1 MAAKSVEC
9 YSLVQKTRAI
19 LTTGTTRVS
28 VKDGVSLICSVE
40 DSSGWRFQW
49 FKRTLDNHKVILA
62 DDQNGEIRVSQGG
75 MYSCRGFRG
84 EPAIYSDTSHEVFIK
99 ITYINEVVVTQKP
112 SWSQMFRGETI
123 TLTCEV
129 QGGEGVQ
136 WEYEWSKHWT
146 KVRETNETIWR
157 FIASESDT
165 GEYRCKGRP
174 REDSYSATKWS
185 EAHLLSVT
193 RKPKVQLKGLK
204 VIPVGGRV
212 NLTCSV
218 NSSSPGWIYEWFQGG
233 KPIKQKTA
241 QDAVFLSNG
250 QISVSQEGV
259 YRCRG
264 GRGEPVYHSE
274 FSDFAGIKKYEPE
287 PVLRVSPRWLSPGSS
302 VTLSCE
308 VEHES
313 AGWSFYWYKAV
324 PDLSHKSGSYSYELL
339 PASSNGTADN
349 SYIIHG
355 QTHTA
360 GYVCRAGRGE
370 PHVYT
375 LYSQPHFVW
384 SGDLH
389 PSASLSVSPDRV
401 QHFTSDSVSLT
412 CEGNSAEW
420 RVGSF
425 LLPDLLSFCSDW
437 GTMNGSTCHVQKI
450 QSSNAVFWCES
461 GSAFSNAVNITG
473 HSEWKHVWIPVFSLT
488 FIIGLIRNT
497 CRT

>member
-1 MAAKSVEC
+1 MNGANIGQKYVRQMKQ
-9 YSLVQKTRAI
+9 YGDSLLLNLTLESTGVKGDQERTHI
-19 LTTGTTRVS
+19 LPQSG
-28 VKDGVSLICSVE
+28 VKLICCQLHVSHVLYIYIYIIIIFVQILNKNTRKNNFNLFFLTP
-40 DSSGWRFQW
+40 SG
-49 FKRTLDNHKVILA
+49 
-62 DDQNGEIRVSQGG
+62 
-75 MYSCRGFRG
+75 
-84 EPAIYSDTSHEVFIK
+84 
-99 ITYINEVVVTQKP
+99 
-112 SWSQMFRGETI
+112 
-123 TLTCEV
+123 
-129 QGGEGVQ
+129 
-136 WEYEWSKHWT
+136 
-146 KVRETNETIWR
+146 
-157 FIASESDT
+157 
-165 GEYRCKGRP
+165 
-174 REDSYSATKWS
+174 
-185 EAHLLSVT
+185 
-193 RKPKVQLKGLK
+193 KPKVQLKGLK

-274 FSDFAGIKKYEPE
+274 FSDFAGIKKYGGFNDLFFDIKILKSYLILVYTENKHISPTEPE